1 MSASNR
7 STLIAKSYKVLKKH
21 YAPVAPV
28 ERSVLETLVYA
39 ACLENAKYDAA
50 NEGFRQIK
58 DVSYDWNEVRVTSV
72 TELSESLPN
81 VPEPKQA
88 AANVK
93 RLLHGIFESI
103 YAFDLE
109 YLKKQNLGKSVKEL
123 SKHKGATPFV
133 IGYVTQHALGGH
145 SIPLDRGALEVLFI
159 TGVIDE
165 KERAQHKA
173 PGLERAI
180 AKAKGFEYASL
191 LHQLGADFV
200 ASPFSPKV
208 RAVLL
213 EINPTSKDR
222 FPKRQSKKKKA
233 TPEPAAKK
241 EKKATPAK
249 KTPPKKKAVASTT
262 KKKTVKK
269 TPAKKTKPT
278 KKKKATKAAKKTTAK
293 KKKKVVKKKKRK

>member
-50 NEGFRQIK
+50 DEGFLRIK
-58 DVSYDWNEVRVTSV
+58 QVSYDWNEVRVTSV

-93 RLLHGIFESI
+93 RLLHGVFESI

-145 SIPLDRGALEVLFI
+145 SIPLDRGALDVLYV

-165 KERAQHKA
+165 KEHSQEKA

-191 LHQLGADFV
+191 LHQLAADFV

-208 RAVLL
+208 RGVLL
-213 EINPTSKDR
+213 EINPTSKER

-233 TPEPAAKK
+233 APEPAAKK
-241 EKKATPAK
+241 ETKATPTKKTPAK
-249 KTPPKKKAVASTT
+249 KKPAAAAT

-269 TPAKKTKPT
+269 KPPATKKTTP
-278 KKKKATKAAKKTTAK
+278 KKKTTKATKKTAAK